1 MIRYALTCPDS
12 HAFESWFKDSA
23 AFEDQAA
30 AGLVACPSCGSTQVS
45 RALMTPAI
53 GRRDRSEPTPPAS
66 AAPDQGA
73 LLRAAVR
80 SLRAAILEGA
90 ENVGPRF
97 AEEARAIHD
106 GDAPARL
113 IHGEATRAEAVELI
127 EEGVPILP
135 LPILPDE
142 RN

>member
-1 MIRYALTCPDS
+1 MIRYALTCAEA

-23 AFEDQAA
+23 AYDEQAA
-30 AGLVACPSCGSTQVS
+30 RGLVACPVCGSTQVA

-53 GRRDRSEPTPPAS
+53 ARHARDEA
-66 AAPDQGA
+66 AAPEPDRA
-73 LLRAAVR
+73 AMMRAAVR
-80 SLRAAILEGA
+80 KIRAAMLDGA

-97 AEEARAIHD
+97 AEEARAIHE

-113 IHGEATRAEAVELI
+113 IHGEASRDETIELI
-127 EEGVPILP
+127 EDGVPILP
-135 LPILPDE
+135 VPPLPDE

>member
-1 MIRYALTCPDS
+1 MIRYALTCHEN

-30 AGLVACPSCGSTQVS
+30 AGLVACPACGSTQVS

-53 GRRDRSEPTPPAS
+53 GRRDRSEPTPAEP

-80 SLRAAILEGA
+80 KLRAAMLEGA
-90 ENVGPRF
+90 ENVGERF

-113 IHGEATRAEAVELI
+113 IHGQTSHSEAAELI
-127 EEGVPILP
+127 ADGVPILP
-135 LPILPDE
+135 LPDLPDDK
-142 RN
+142 N

>member
-1 MIRYALTCPDS
+1 MIRYALTCHEN

-30 AGLVACPSCGSTQVS
+30 AGLVACPACGSTQVS

-53 GRRDRSEPTPPAS
+53 GRRDRSEPTPPAP
-66 AAPDQGA
+66 ADQGA
-73 LLRAAVR
+73 MLRAAVR
-80 SLRAAILEGA
+80 SLRAAMLEGA

-106 GDAPARL
+106 GDAPARP
-113 IHGEATRAEAVELI
+113 IHGETTRAEAVELI